1 MPILPMSNPAAERER
16 DDARRHP
23 ERETL
28 ELATAGAAQVLGHD
42 HGVTM
47 AFAKAA
53 ESMAPAD
60 LWLAKIAIKTLRRD
74 QREAIA
80 AATENE
86 DQSSLPAS
94 RPLGARLCARL
105 VVRG

>member
-1 MPILPMSNPAAERER
+1 MPILPTPDPVADRER
-16 DDARRHP
+16 DEARQNP
-23 ERETL
+23 DQETL
-28 ELATAGAAQVLGHD
+28 ELAAQGAAKVLGTD

-60 LWLAKIAIKTLRRD
+60 LWLARIAIKTLRRD

-86 DQSSLPAS
+86 DQFSLPAP
-94 RPLGARLCARL
+94 RPPGARLCARL
-105 VVRG
+105 MVRG

>member
-1 MPILPMSNPAAERER
+1 MPLPTMPDPVADRERE
-16 DDARRHP
+16 DARRHP

-28 ELATAGAAQVLGHD
+28 LLAAAGAAQVLGHD

-80 AATENE
+80 EAGE
-86 DQSSLPAS
+86 
-94 RPLGARLCARL
+94 G
-105 VVRG
+105 

>member
-1 MPILPMSNPAAERER
+1 M
-16 DDARRHP
+16 
-23 ERETL
+23 
-28 ELATAGAAQVLGHD
+28 ELATAGAAKVLGTD

-60 LWLAKIAIKTLRRD
+60 LWLARIAIKTLRRD

-94 RPLGARLCARL
+94 RLPGARLCARL
-105 VVRG
+105 VMRGRRVGARHAQMPLGLPSEVRSRRGVP

>member
-1 MPILPMSNPAAERER
+1 MAIYLPAMPILPMPDPVA
-16 DDARRHP
+16 
-23 ERETL
+23 
-28 ELATAGAAQVLGHD
+28 V

-60 LWLAKIAIKTLRRD
+60 LWLARIAIKTLHRD

-80 AATENE
+80 EAAE
-86 DQSSLPAS
+86 D
-94 RPLGARLCARL
+94 
-105 VVRG
+105 

>member
-1 MPILPMSNPAAERER
+1 MPDPVAERER
-16 DDARRHP
+16 EEARQNP
-23 ERETL
+23 DQETL
-28 ELATAGAAQVLGHD
+28 ELAAQGAAKVLGAD

-60 LWLAKIAIKTLRRD
+60 LWLAKMAIKTLRRD

-86 DQSSLPAS
+86 NQSSLAAS
-94 RPLGARLCARL
+94 RPPGARLCARSAVPSSAL
-105 VVRG
+105 GE

>member
-1 MPILPMSNPAAERER
+1 
-16 DDARRHP
+16 
-23 ERETL
+23 
-28 ELATAGAAQVLGHD
+28 
-42 HGVTM
+42 M

-53 ESMAPAD
+53 RTMAPAD
-60 LWLAKIAIKTLRRD
+60 LWLARIAIKTLRRD

-94 RPLGARLCARL
+94 RPPGARLCTRF

>member
-1 MPILPMSNPAAERER
+1 MAFPTMPDPIRALER
-16 DDARRHP
+16 AHRHP
-23 ERETL
+23 ECETL
-28 ELATAGAAQVLGHD
+28 ELATAGAAKVLGAD

-60 LWLAKIAIKTLRRD
+60 LWLARIAIKTLRRD

-86 DQSSLPAS
+86 DQSSLPAP
-94 RPLGARLCARL
+94 RPPGARLCARL

>member
-1 MPILPMSNPAAERER
+1 M
-16 DDARRHP
+16 
-23 ERETL
+23 
-28 ELATAGAAQVLGHD
+28 ELATAGAAKVLGAD

-60 LWLAKIAIKTLRRD
+60 LWLARIAIKTLHRD

-80 AATENE
+80 EATENE
-86 DQSSLPAS
+86 DQSSLPPS
-94 RPLGARLCARL
+94 RPPGARLCAHL

>member
-1 MPILPMSNPAAERER
+1 MSILPFPDPATERER
-16 DDARRHP
+16 DEARQNP
-23 ERETL
+23 DRETL
-28 ELATAGAAQVLGHD
+28 ELAAQGAAKVLGAD

-60 LWLAKIAIKTLRRD
+60 LWLARIAIKTLRRD

-86 DQSSLPAS
+86 DQSSLPAP
-94 RPLGARLCARL
+94 RPPGARLCARL

>member
-1 MPILPMSNPAAERER
+1 MPILPFPKRVAARER
-16 DDARRHP
+16 DEARQNP
-23 ERETL
+23 DQETL
-28 ELATAGAAQVLGHD
+28 ELAAQGAAKVLGAD

-53 ESMAPAD
+53 DSMAPAD
-60 LWLAKIAIKTLRRD
+60 LWLARIAIKTLRRD

-86 DQSSLPAS
+86 DQSPLPAS
-94 RPLGARLCARL
+94 RPPGARLCARL